1 MLRGWLKGQKHYIID
16 SRGAILHLC
25 FQKMPNQLT
34 QYEQEVLSALYK
46 VSGYL
51 AEQHEPEQ
59 GQDRSK
65 EIDTVNLIIERVEAK
80 N

>member
-1 MLRGWLKGQKHYIID
+1 M
-16 SRGAILHLC
+16 
-25 FQKMPNQLT
+25 NNNLT
-34 QYEQEVLSALYK
+34 NYDQEVLSALYK

-80 N
+80 NKVEEVEEVEEDDSWMDFNSTMSPCHY